1 MKALLF
7 LFSFIFFVTKCQC
20 ETENYKQ
27 LLVKLDKLEALVVDG
42 YELFHK
48 KKIVESD
55 IQSVNGVDPNNN
67 VNSLNYKIRDFV
79 GKFLELQ
86 IPGHA
91 NLLHMIRE
99 LALNNDGMKY
109 LVESYEEFNQLMH
122 VINFHYDLLRAKLND
137 MCAHEYCKI
146 PEHLKIT
153 DKELDMLKKVV
164 LGYRKPLDNIKDDIG
179 KMEAF
184 ITKNKDTITK
194 INELITTENGK
205 MRNVQQTSSTA
216 VVGASTGDTQ
226 TATGSTVNSQSSAS
240 AAASSPISVPSS
252 MPQDYNQKKPIFQAI
267 YNVIFYTNQL
277 EEAQKLIE
285 VLEKR
290 VKVLKEHKSIKAL
303 LDQVAAEKSKLINNN
318 PTTENPTT
326 ALTEAQIK
334 EVQNKITDLE
344 NQIVAIAKTVNF
356 DMDGLFT
363 NAEEL
368 EYYLREKAKMAGTLI
383 TPESNKPVSTPEKTV
398 PTMKETYPHGITY
411 ALPESSIIELI
422 GKIGSE
428 ETFGDLQN
436 PDDGKQP
443 KKGITISEI
452 KRKELQDKI
461 TNKIKIEEDK
471 LPDLKKE
478 YDEKFKVYEQ
488 KVNEFKPILNHFYE
502 ARLDNT
508 LVAAKFDAFKAHR
521 EAYMKEKK
529 ELEKCTYEQNTNMIN
544 KLKKQL
550 TYLEDY
556 SLRKD
561 VSDDEI
567 NYFSHME
574 WKLKNEIYG
583 LAKEIQKNENKL
595 TVENKFDFSGVV
607 ELQVQKVLIIKKIEA
622 LKNIQ
627 NLLKNA
633 KVKDNL
639 YIPKVYK
646 TGEKP
651 EPYYLIVL
659 KKEIDKL
666 KDFIPKIETMITTE
680 KAKTPTG
687 AVQIRGQSLRG
698 ASETTTTSGT
708 ANAATSTTSVS
719 GGAGE
724 TLVSTQPTV
733 QGPVTTATPA
743 VTSAPGTPASQPVAP
758 TAIPTT
764 PTETPQGEPAAVP
777 ATTSET
783 TEEEATEEGE
793 TTPVVPG
800 AVPAAPGVAP
810 ATTPE
815 AAVPAAAAPGAA
827 APAVPAPAA
836 PSMSKLEYL
845 EKLLDF
851 LKSSYACHKHIF
863 VTNSTMNKDLLSQY
877 ELTADEKNKIKES
890 TCDQLDLLFNIQN
903 NLPAMYSIYDT
914 MINDLQNLYIEL
926 YQKEMVYNI
935 YKNKDTDTK
944 IKAFLETLTSNA
956 AAAAPASAPA
966 SAPVVA
972 PVPTPVPAPVPAP
985 AAAVAAPAQSA
996 VNINSQVVTNPVTTT
1011 TVSQS
1016 TPAPE
1021 TVTNTAST
1029 TTTVNQ
1035 NNPSGTVTD
1044 TVSNTATE
1052 TPGNQAS
1059 AATSTQTP
1067 VVTNTQESGATHT
1080 QTTPSAE
1087 GNTTVQAS
1095 SEDEAEA
1102 NNVKL
1107 DDIYE
1112 KHLSQIDKYNDYF
1125 KKFLESQKE
1134 RITEMDPAQW
1144 KVLGIEI
1151 EELKKK
1157 IQISLDHF
1165 GKYKLKLERFMK
1177 KKNKISNSKEQIK
1190 KLTSLKNKLE
1200 RRQNLLN
1207 NPTSVLKNYAVFF
1220 NKKREAE
1227 KKEVANTLKNTE
1239 ILLKYYKAR
1248 AKYYIGEPFPL
1259 KTLSEESLQKEDNY
1273 LNLEKFR
1280 VLSRMEGRL
1289 GNNIDLEKENI
1300 SYLSSGLHHV
1310 FTELKEIISN
1320 KRFPGNDHA
1329 KNTAAVKEALQAY
1342 QELLPKVVTQVTAP
1356 VPALPAAAGAAP
1368 AVPGAGAAAGA
1379 QTAPAEA
1386 GSEEPAAEAGAEAAG
1401 VAPAEAAGVAPEG
1414 STAGSTAAPAAGET
1428 AQQEATVTAAEDYD
1442 KVIALPLFGNNDD
1455 DGEEEVDQVITG
1467 ETENAEPE
1475 VIVPPGINEYE
1486 VVYIKPLAGVYRTIK
1501 RQLDNHVTAFNTNI
1515 IDMLDSRLKKRNY
1528 FLDVLNS
1535 DLNPFKYPSSGEYI
1549 VKDPFKLLDLE
1560 KKKKLLGSYK
1570 YIGASID
1577 KDMVTANDGLAYYNK
1592 MGDLYKKHLDAVNAQ
1607 IKEVQDNIN
1616 KQDAEIQKLGN
1627 EATNNNQKNQFNA
1640 KKAELEKYLPFLS
1653 SIQKEYGSL
1662 VSKVHGYTENLKKF
1676 LNNCE
1681 IEKKETDII
1690 IKKLEDCSK
1699 MDEKLELYK
1708 RSKKETDV
1716 RSSGLL
1722 EKLKN
1727 SKLINEEE
1735 SKKVLSE
1742 LLNVQTQMLNMGSEH
1757 KCIDTNV
1764 PENAACYRYLD
1775 GTEEWRCL
1783 LNYKEDGGKCVPAPD
1798 MTCKDNNGGCAP
1810 EAECKMNENKEIVCK
1825 CTKEGSE
1832 PLFQGVFCSSSSFLS
1847 LSFLLLMLLLLL
1859 CMEL

>member
-48 KKIVESD
+48 KKLVEND
-55 IQSVNGVDPNNN
+55 IQSASNVDLNNN

-86 IPGHA
+86 IPGHT
-91 NLLHMIRE
+91 NLLHMIRD
-99 LALNNDGMKY
+99 LALDTNGIKY

-122 VINFHYDLLRAKLND
+122 VINFHYDLSRAKLND

-153 DKELDMLKKVV
+153 NKELDMLKKVV

-184 ITKNKDTITK
+184 ITKNKETITK
-194 INELITTENGK
+194 INELITTENVK
-205 MRNVQQTSSTA
+205 RRNGQNTNGPNNS
-216 VVGASTGDTQ
+216 GASTGSTQ
-226 TATGSTVNSQSSAS
+226 TTSGQTEGSQSSAS
-240 AAASSPISVPSS
+240 AAPGSSGTES
-252 MPQDYNQKKPIFQAI
+252 YEQKKPIFQAM

-290 VKVLKEHKSIKAL
+290 VKNLKEHKSIKAL
-303 LDQVAAEKSKLINNN
+303 LEQVATEKSKLPSNN
-318 PTTENPTT
+318 PPPANPTPEQ
-326 ALTEAQIK
+326 TEAQK
-334 EVQNKITDLE
+334 KIADLE

-356 DMDGLFT
+356 DLDGLFT

-383 TPESNKPVSTPEKTV
+383 APEGTKPASTSEKAV

-411 ALPESSIIELI
+411 ALPESNIFELI

-443 KKGITISEI
+443 KKEITISET
-452 KRKELQDKI
+452 KRKELQVQI

-471 LPDLKKE
+471 LPNLKKE
-478 YDEKFKVYEQ
+478 YEEKFKEYEK

-508 LVAAKFDAFKAHR
+508 LVEAKFNEFKTHR
-521 EAYMKEKK
+521 EAYMQEKK
-529 ELEKCTYEQNTNMIN
+529 ELEKCTYEQNINLIN

-561 VSDDEI
+561 VANDEI
-567 NYFSHME
+567 NYLSGME
-574 WKLKNEIYG
+574 WKLKNDIYG
-583 LAKEIQKNENKL
+583 LAQEIQKNESEL
-595 TVENKFDFSGVV
+595 TVENKFDISGVV

-627 NLLKNA
+627 NHLKNA

-646 TGEKP
+646 TGETP

-680 KAKTPTG
+680 KAKTPAG
-687 AVQIRGQSLRG
+687 AVPIRGESLRG
-698 ASETTTTSGT
+698 ASETTTSG
-708 ANAATSTTSVS
+708 ASNAATSTVSTSQQSQVQTTPTTSVS
-719 GGAGE
+719 AGVA
-724 TLVSTQPTV
+724 LAPTQPTA
-733 QGPVTTATPA
+733 QGSVATPTPA
-743 VTSAPGTPASQPVAP
+743 PASQPETPEATVPETTATSPPALEEAP
-758 TAIPTT
+758 EGEASEGDVPATAVPAPAAPTT
-764 PTETPQGEPAAVP
+764 PTPA
-777 ATTSET
+777 
-783 TEEEATEEGE
+783 
-793 TTPVVPG
+793 
-800 AVPAAPGVAP
+800 
-810 ATTPE
+810 
-815 AAVPAAAAPGAA
+815 
-827 APAVPAPAA
+827 APAA

-863 VTNSTMNKDLLSQY
+863 VTNSTMNKDLLMQY
-877 ELTADEKNKIKES
+877 ELTADEKSKINES
-890 TCDQLDLLFNIQN
+890 KCDQLDLLFNIQN

-914 MINDLQNLYIEL
+914 MSNDLQNLYIEL

-935 YKNKDTDTK
+935 YKNKNTNTK
-944 IKAFLETLTSNA
+944 IKAFLDTITSNA
-956 AAAAPASAPA
+956 AAAAQASAPA
-966 SAPVVA
+966 SSS
-972 PVPTPVPAPVPAP
+972 
-985 AAAVAAPAQSA
+985 AAAVEAPPAQSEA
-996 VNINSQVVTNPVTTT
+996 NLNSQVGTNTVTTT
-1011 TVSQS
+1011 PTVSQNNS
-1016 TPAPE
+1016 ASGTI
-1021 TVTNTAST
+1021 TNTVST
-1029 TTTVNQ
+1029 TTTEAPGTQ
-1035 NNPSGTVTD
+1035 PSG
-1044 TVSNTATE
+1044 A
-1052 TPGNQAS
+1052 
-1059 AATSTQTP
+1059 
-1067 VVTNTQESGATHT
+1067 TNTQ
-1080 QTTPSAE
+1080 
-1087 GNTTVQAS
+1087 TTVETNPQTAPSTEEQTAVQGS
-1095 SEDEAEA
+1095 SEEEPDA
-1102 NNVKL
+1102 NNLKL
-1107 DDIYE
+1107 EDIYE

-1134 RITEMDPAQW
+1134 RITGMDPSQW
-1144 KVLGIEI
+1144 NALGLEI
-1151 EELKKK
+1151 EGLKKK
-1157 IQISLDHF
+1157 IEVSVDHF
-1165 GKYKLKLERFMK
+1165 GKYKLKLERFLK
-1177 KKNKISNSKEQIK
+1177 KKNKISSSKEQIK

-1259 KTLSEESLQKEDNY
+1259 KTLSEESMQKEDNY

-1280 VLSRMEGRL
+1280 VLSRLEGRL

-1320 KRFPGNDHA
+1320 KGYTGSEHA
-1329 KNTAAVKEALQAY
+1329 KNTAAVKDALQAY
-1342 QELLPKVVTQVTAP
+1342 QELLPKVVTQVSAS
-1356 VPALPAAAGAAP
+1356 VPPAAAQPGAGAGAP
-1368 AVPGAGAAAGA
+1368 AVAEVPAQPGAGAAAEGVAAAGAPAAPEEGVAEAGVA
-1379 QTAPAEA
+1379 QTAA
-1386 GSEEPAAEAGAEAAG
+1386 
-1401 VAPAEAAGVAPEG
+1401 
-1414 STAGSTAAPAAGET
+1414 STAGAPGESTQPAGPAGET
-1428 AQQEATVTAAEDYD
+1428 TPQAATVSAQDYAEDYD

-1455 DGEEEVDQVITG
+1455 DGEEEADHVITG

-1475 VIVPPGINEYE
+1475 VIVPQGINEYE

-1501 RQLDNHVTAFNTNI
+1501 RQLENHVNAFNTNI
-1515 IDMLDSRLKKRNY
+1515 TDMLDSRLKKRNY
-1528 FLDVLNS
+1528 FLEVLNS
-1535 DLNPFKYPSSGEYI
+1535 DLNPFKNPSSDDYI
-1549 VKDPFKLLDLE
+1549 VKDPYKLLDFE

-1577 KDMVTANDGLAYYNK
+1577 KDLATANDGLAYYNK
-1592 MGDLYKKHLDAVNAQ
+1592 MGDLYKKHLDTVNAK
-1607 IKEVQDNIN
+1607 IKELQDNIN
-1616 KQDAEIQKLGN
+1616 KQDAITVSGN
-1627 EATNNNQKNQFNA
+1627 TDTNSNQNNQLNA
-1640 KKAELEKYLPFLS
+1640 KKEELQKYLPFLS

-1662 VSKVHGYTENLKKF
+1662 VNKVHSYTDNLKKF
-1676 LNNCE
+1676 LNNCQ
-1681 IEKKETDII
+1681 IEKKENEII
-1690 IKKLEDCSK
+1690 IKKLEDYSK
-1699 MDEKLELYK
+1699 IDENLELYK
-1708 RSKKETDV
+1708 SSKKENDV
-1716 RSSGLL
+1716 ITSGLL
-1722 EKLKN
+1722 EKLKT
-1727 SKLINEEE
+1727 SKLINNEE

-1742 LLNVQTQMLNMGSEH
+1742 LLNVHTQMLNMGSEH

-1764 PENAACYRYLD
+1764 PQNAACYRYLD

-1783 LNYKEDGGKCVPAPD
+1783 LNYRAEEGKCVPAPD

-1847 LSFLLLMLLLLL
+1847 LSFLLLILLLLL